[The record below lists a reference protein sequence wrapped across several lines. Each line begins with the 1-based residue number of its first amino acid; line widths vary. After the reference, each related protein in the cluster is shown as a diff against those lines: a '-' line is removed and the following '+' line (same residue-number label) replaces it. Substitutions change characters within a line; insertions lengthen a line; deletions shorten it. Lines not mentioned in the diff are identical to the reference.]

1 MYKYLNTKMKLR
13 LRKML
18 EKDEL
23 ILNYIDS
30 ELESVSSTVNSKLTK
45 KGIKLNTRLELN
57 EIKKQIDNF
66 IDEKYANRF
75 IVMPGLRGVG
85 KTTVLY
91 QTYEYLFKEKNI
103 PLNNILYISCDEL
116 NDIAECSIRELVEIY
131 LKNKFNKNIRTL
143 NEKVFLLIDEAQYD
157 KNWAVSNKIIFD
169 KSDHIFMIITGS
181 SAIHLQ
187 YNADA
192 ARRLK
197 RRILTPLN
205 YNQHLKLKY
214 NKSFTNLSRS
224 LYELLFT
231 GNIENAVEYEFESN
245 KTLTNIVEYNS
256 NEWDYYLKYGGF
268 PTFDEE
274 KPLADIHE
282 EIVTMTNK
290 IITEDIMQIR
300 TITSKNQAI
309 AKRIIRQLA
318 LQNPGEISQHKLSSY
333 LKTSLSNINNIL
345 DLLEKT
351 ELIFHCEP
359 FGGSSRRLK
368 KAWKYYFASSSI
380 RHALSTKVGNTM
392 KNSDEYEGIL
402 IENLVASN
410 LFNLSNTQIDSFNI
424 YYDPNKEKNVDFVIQ
439 DNFENPIPIEV
450 GRGKKKKGQIKN
462 AMNRYDSQYGIVV
475 ANNKK
480 TIKKVGD
487 VIFIPPRT
495 FSFL

>member
-1 MYKYLNTKMKLR
+1 MFDRN
-13 LRKML
+13 
-18 EKDEL
+18 EL
-23 ILNYIDS
+23 ILNYVND
-30 ELESVSSTVNSKLTK
+30 ELESVPATINSKLINH
-45 KGIKLNTRLELN
+45 GIKLNSRLELN

-66 IDEKYANRF
+66 IEDKYSNRF
-75 IVMPGLRGVG
+75 IVIPGLRGVG
-85 KTTVLY
+85 KTTILY
-91 QTYEYLFKEKNI
+91 QTYEYLFREKSI

-116 NDIAECSIRELVEIY
+116 NDITECSIRELVEIY

-169 KSDHIFMIITGS
+169 KSDNIFMIITGS

-197 RRILTPLN
+197 RRVLTPLN
-205 YNQHLKLKY
+205 YNQHLNLKH
-214 NKSFTNLSRS
+214 NQSFNNLSDS
-224 LYELLFT
+224 LCELIFT
-231 GNIENAVEYEFESN
+231 GNPEKAIKYEFEAN
-245 KTLTNIVEYNS
+245 KALTNIVEYTS
-256 NEWDYYLKYGGF
+256 SEWDYYLKYGGF
-268 PTFDEE
+268 PTVDED
-274 KPLADIHE
+274 KPLTDVRE

-290 IITEDIMQIR
+290 IITEDIMQIK
-300 TITSKNQAI
+300 TITSDNQAI

-318 LQNPGEISQHKLSSY
+318 LQKPGEVSQHKLSNY
-333 LKTSLSNINNIL
+333 LKTAVSNVNNIL

-368 KAWKYYFASSSI
+368 KPWKYYFASSSI
-380 RHALSTKVGNTM
+380 RHALSMKIGNTM
-392 KNSDEYEGIL
+392 KNSEEYEGIL

-424 YYDPNKEKNVDFVIQ
+424 YYDPHKDKNVDFVIQ
-439 DNFENPIPIEV
+439 DSFENPIPIEV

-462 AMNRYDSQYGIVV
+462 AMNRYDSEYGIVV
-475 ANNKK
+475 ANTKSSIEK
-480 TIKKVGD
+480 DGD
-487 VIFIPPRT
+487 IIFIPPKT

>member
-1 MYKYLNTKMKLR
+1 
-13 LRKML
+13 ML
-18 EKDEL
+18 ERKEL
-23 ILNYIDS
+23 ILNYVNE
-30 ELESVSSTVNSKLTK
+30 ELESVPSTVNSKLTNH
-45 KGIKLNTRLELN
+45 GIKLNARLELS
-57 EIKKQIDNF
+57 EITNQIDSF
-66 IDEKYANRF
+66 IEDKYSNRF

-85 KTTVLY
+85 KTTMLY
-91 QTYEYLFKEKNI
+91 QTYEYLFKEKNV
-103 PLNNILYISCDEL
+103 PLTNLLYISCDEL
-116 NDIAECSIRELVEIY
+116 NDITECSVRELVEIY

-143 NEKVFLLIDEAQYD
+143 DEKVFLLIDEAQYD
-157 KNWAVSNKIIFD
+157 KNWALSNKIIFD
-169 KSDHIFMIITGS
+169 KSDNIFVIITGS

-197 RRILTPLN
+197 RRVVPPLN

-214 NKSFTNLSRS
+214 NHSFNNLSKS
-224 LYELLFT
+224 LNELIFT
-231 GNIENAVEYEFESN
+231 GNIENAVKYEFEAN
-245 KTLTNIVEYNS
+245 KTLTNIAEYTS

-268 PTFDEE
+268 PTIDED
-274 KPLADIHE
+274 KPLSDIRD

-290 IITEDIMQIR
+290 IITEDIMQIKN
-300 TITSKNQAI
+300 ITSENQAI

-318 LQNPGEISQHKLSSY
+318 LQKPGEISQNKLSNY
-333 LKTSLSNINNIL
+333 LKTSASTVNNIL

-368 KAWKYYFASSSI
+368 KPWKYYFASSSI
-380 RHALSTKVGNTM
+380 RHALSMKIGNTM
-392 KNSDEYEGIL
+392 KNSKEYEGIL

-410 LFNLSNTQIDSFNI
+410 LFNLSNGQADPFNI
-424 YYDPNKEKNVDFVIQ
+424 YYDPHKEKNVDFVIH
-439 DNFENPIPIEV
+439 DFENPIPIEV

-480 TIKKVGD
+480 TIEKIGE
-487 VIFIPPRT
+487 VIFIPPKT

>member
-1 MYKYLNTKMKLR
+1 
-13 LRKML
+13 ML
-18 EKDEL
+18 ERNEL
-23 ILNYIDS
+23 ILNYIND
-30 ELESVSSTVNSKLTK
+30 ELESVPSTINSKLTK

-57 EIKKQIDNF
+57 EIKKQINNF

-75 IVMPGLRGVG
+75 IVLPGLRGVG
-85 KTTVLY
+85 KTTILY
-91 QTYEYLFKEKNI
+91 QTYEYLFKEKDI

-116 NDIAECSIRELVEIY
+116 NDITECSIRELVEIY

-169 KSDHIFMIITGS
+169 KSDNIFMIITGS

-197 RRILTPLN
+197 RRVLTPLN

-214 NKSFTNLSRS
+214 NQSFTNLSRS
-224 LYELLFT
+224 LCELIFT
-231 GNIENAVEYEFESN
+231 GNIENAVKYEFEAN
-245 KTLTNIVEYNS
+245 KTLTNIVEYTS

-268 PTFDEE
+268 PTVDED
-274 KPLADIHE
+274 KPLTDIRE

-290 IITEDIMQIR
+290 IVTEDIMQIK
-300 TITSKNQAI
+300 TITSENQAN

-318 LQNPGEISQHKLSSY
+318 LQKPGEISQHKLSNY
-333 LKTSLSNINNIL
+333 LKTSVSNVNNIL

-368 KAWKYYFASSSI
+368 KPWKYYFASSSI
-380 RHALSTKVGNTM
+380 RHALSMKIGNTM
-392 KNSDEYEGIL
+392 KNSEEYEGIL

-410 LFNLSNTQIDSFNI
+410 LFNLSNTQIDSFSI
-424 YYDPNKEKNVDFVIQ
+424 YYDPHKEKNVDFVIQ
-439 DNFENPIPIEV
+439 DSFGNPIPIEV

-462 AMNRYDSQYGIVV
+462 AMNRYGSQYGIVV

-480 TIKKVGD
+480 TIEKVGD
-487 VIFIPPRT
+487 VIFIQPKT

>member
-1 MYKYLNTKMKLR
+1 
-13 LRKML
+13 ML
-18 EKDEL
+18 EREEL
-23 ILNYIDS
+23 ILNYVND
-30 ELESVSSTVNSKLTK
+30 ELESVPSTVNSKLTK
-45 KGIKLNTRLELN
+45 KGNKLNTRLELN

-75 IVMPGLRGVG
+75 IVIPGLRGVG
-85 KTTVLY
+85 KTTLLY

-103 PLNNILYISCDEL
+103 PLSNILYISCDEL
-116 NDIAECSIRELVEIY
+116 NNITDCSIRELVELY
-131 LKNKFNKNIRTL
+131 LKNRFNKNIRTL

-169 KSDHIFMIITGS
+169 KSENIFMIITGS

-197 RRILTPLN
+197 RRVLSPLN

-214 NKSFTNLSRS
+214 NQTSNNLSNS
-224 LYELLFT
+224 LCELIFT
-231 GNIENAVEYEFESN
+231 GNVENAVEYELKAN
-245 KTLTNIVEYNS
+245 KSLTNIVEYTS

-268 PTFDEE
+268 PTVDED
-274 KPLADIHE
+274 KPLSDIRE

-290 IITEDIMQIR
+290 IITEDIMQIK
-300 TITSKNQAI
+300 TITSDNQAI

-318 LQNPGEISQHKLSSY
+318 LQKPGEVSQHKLSNY
-333 LKTSLSNINNIL
+333 LKTSVSNVNNIL

-368 KAWKYYFASSSI
+368 KPWKYYFASSSI
-380 RHALSTKVGNTM
+380 RHALSMKVGNTM

-424 YYDPNKEKNVDFVIQ
+424 YYDPHKEKNVDFIIQ
-439 DNFENPIPIEV
+439 DSFEKPIPIEV

-462 AMNRYDSQYGIVV
+462 AMNRYDCEYGIVV

-480 TIKKVGD
+480 AIKRVGD
-487 VIFIPPRT
+487 IIFIPPKT

>member
-1 MYKYLNTKMKLR
+1 MYKYSNTKYR
-13 LRKML
+13 QRFVKML
-18 EKDEL
+18 ERNEL
-23 ILNYIDS
+23 ILNYIND
-30 ELESVSSTVNSKLTK
+30 EIESVPSTVNSKLTK
-45 KGIKLNTRLELN
+45 KGTKLNTRLELN

-75 IVMPGLRGVG
+75 IVVPGLRGVG
-85 KTTVLY
+85 KTTILY
-91 QTYEYLFKEKNI
+91 QTYEYLFKEKDI

-116 NDIAECSIRELVEIY
+116 NDITECSIRELVEIY
-131 LKNKFNKNIRTL
+131 LKNKFNKNIRTI

-169 KSDHIFMIITGS
+169 KSDNIFMIITGS

-197 RRILTPLN
+197 RRVLTPPN

-214 NKSFTNLSRS
+214 NQSFTDLSRS
-224 LYELLFT
+224 LCELIFT
-231 GNIENAVEYEFESN
+231 GNIENAVKYEFEAE
-245 KTLTNIVEYNS
+245 KTLTNIVEYTS

-268 PTFDEE
+268 PTIDED
-274 KPLADIHE
+274 KPLSDIRE

-290 IITEDIMQIR
+290 IVTEDIMQIK
-300 TITSKNQAI
+300 TITSENQAK

-318 LQNPGEISQHKLSSY
+318 LQKPGEISQNKLSNY
-333 LKTSLSNINNIL
+333 LKTSVSNVNNIL

-368 KAWKYYFASSSI
+368 KPWKYYFASSSI
-380 RHALSTKVGNTM
+380 RHALSMKIGNTM
-392 KNSDEYEGIL
+392 KNSEEYEGML

-424 YYDPNKEKNVDFVIQ
+424 YYDPNKEKK
-439 DNFENPIPIEV
+439 
-450 GRGKKKKGQIKN
+450 R
-462 AMNRYDSQYGIVV
+462 
-475 ANNKK
+475 
-480 TIKKVGD
+480 
-487 VIFIPPRT
+487 
-495 FSFL
+495 